1 MKTFFCS
8 PHRAKIA
15 EEPYTVQKRCKQD
28 QSSYYWSR
36 TCEGSQRDTGRGG
49 KPEQK
54 VLRPA
59 ATVPPQ
65 VTSAVMTTPS
75 TECPKFVRGSIDGG
89 DGPWQRSC
97 DEVHQFRER
106 ACEGGW
112 FPASRVSRT
121 FKGPD
126 SCGYLSKTN
135 VRNRALG
142 FAGVEREEVF
152 ACPDAQVF
160 ASIERGEKL
169 LENFGVVAAERAR
182 HCTRIHQLC
191 SAS

>member
-75 TECPKFVRGSIDGG
+75 AKT
-89 DGPWQRSC
+89 RSLLEFAYLNH
-97 DEVHQFRER
+97 DDVVALFSLLKKRR
-106 ACEGGW
+106 SLA
-112 FPASRVSRT
+112 RT
-121 FKGPD
+121 F
-126 SCGYLSKTN
+126 
-135 VRNRALG
+135 
-142 FAGVEREEVF
+142 
-152 ACPDAQVF
+152 
-160 ASIERGEKL
+160 
-169 LENFGVVAAERAR
+169 ENIPHSDDF
-182 HCTRIHQLC
+182 
-191 SAS
+191 